1 MTFSFFKTFFANIDH
16 SSIVVQKPQ
25 HVIFARFIRIIVDH
39 FVNRPGLRLEFV
51 GSLVGKFTFN

>member
-25 HVIFARFIRIIVDH
+25 HVIFARFIRITVDH

-51 GSLVGKFTFN
+51 GSLVGKFSFN